1 MLSRK
6 NIYRNIMQRPE
17 RCLLLGVLLMLA
29 GCQTQPAMQQIQAEN
44 RQLQQQLGVAT
55 AEVAR
60 LDQANRVLQAELTE
74 RERIMAVLDTE
85 KDTRANEASQLRAQI
100 RGFVQQRIDGLKA
113 FLVHSDLLDYIGSEL
128 VDRAQSDEQPHTI
141 VDLANPVPRAG
152 SLTAVGGY
160 FNHSDE
166 FTVMVLRPVGS
177 DWVVIWRSQSLL
189 VADQGLQQINLPVS
203 VGVEAG
209 DVLAYRLPA
218 QLVGFDRGTGQSYLV
233 NSRGQKQLA
242 TGSILM
248 QKQLAAMQEHRA
260 YSLGVYA
267 LLR

>member
-1 MLSRK
+1 MLSRT
-6 NIYRNIMQRPE
+6 NIYRSIMPRRT
-17 RCLLLGVLLMLA
+17 RCLLLGALLLV
-29 GCQTQPAMQQIQAEN
+29 GCQTQPAMQQMQDEN
-44 RQLQQQLGVAT
+44 RQLQQKLGIAT

-60 LDQANRVLQAELTE
+60 LDQANRALQAELIE
-74 RERIMAVLDTE
+74 RERVMAVLGTE
-85 KDTRANEASQLRAQI
+85 KDTRVNEASQLRAQV

-128 VDRAQSDEQPHTI
+128 VERAQVDEQPQTI

-160 FNHSDE
+160 FNRSDE
-166 FTVMVLRPVGS
+166 LTVMVLRPVAS
-177 DWVVIWRSQSLL
+177 DWVVIWRSQPLQI
-189 VADQGLQQINLPVS
+189 ADQGLQQVSLPVS

-209 DVLAYRLPA
+209 DVLAYHLPA
-218 QLVGFDRGTGQSYLV
+218 QLVSFDRGTGQSYVV
-233 NSRGQKQLA
+233 NSRGQQQLT
-242 TGSILM
+242 TGSMLM
-248 QKQLAAMQEHRA
+248 QKQLVAMQERRA